1 MLEPNRV
8 SIRDIPGWARESWNL
23 LWRRPFLFFST
34 SILYHLLALSIRSI
48 PYFSVLFAILLCYI
62 FLLLLISFAES
73 ADQSKRINFIP
84 TYIMIRKVILSLL
97 LLTTIYIC
105 IYILGFIIMTM
116 LSTDIPMVDY
126 SKRTLYITFKWMWPG
141 EMSFIILFMGILATS
156 MWFLPPLLSLHDLN
170 IRDSRALAKRADEK
184 NTLVIL
190 LGGNMPFLL
199 FIALMM
205 ITEISLILSLLVVP
219 FVAIYQY
226 VSYRHIFL
234 GRKQNAPAIAKASSI
249 ETVKT
254 ATN

>member
-1 MLEPNRV
+1 
-8 SIRDIPGWARESWNL
+8 
-23 LWRRPFLFFST
+23 
-34 SILYHLLALSIRSI
+34 
-48 PYFSVLFAILLCYI
+48 
-62 FLLLLISFAES
+62 
-73 ADQSKRINFIP
+73 
-84 TYIMIRKVILSLL
+84 
-97 LLTTIYIC
+97 
-105 IYILGFIIMTM
+105 
-116 LSTDIPMVDY
+116 
-126 SKRTLYITFKWMWPG
+126 MWPG
-141 EMSFIILFMGILATS
+141 EMSFIILFMGSLATS

-170 IRDSRALAKRADEK
+170 IRDARALAKRADEK
-184 NTLVIL
+184 NALVIL